1 MLPTICNATLL
12 YDNGIL
18 YCKLQPKSVIMKII
32 SGSTGFCGHVFS
44 GAYKLK
50 NDPGSGSGK
59 SFEDISVIPE
69 PENS

>member
-1 MLPTICNATLL
+1 
-12 YDNGIL
+12 
-18 YCKLQPKSVIMKII
+18 MKII

>member
-1 MLPTICNATLL
+1 MSLVLPDFVVMYFL
-12 YDNGIL
+12 
-18 YCKLQPKSVIMKII
+18 
-32 SGSTGFCGHVFS
+32 

-50 NDPGSGSGK
+50 SDPGSGSGK